1 MIRYFDLKEN
11 VINDSRFLKLQTIV
25 AEECREIVKNVVGVT
40 DVLKRIKINDD
51 EYQDIMVS
59 LHDLKQEEKENDIK
73 VLNFLTVLS
82 RIIKIVRNELDGYYE
97 MCEGKP
103 LSNEM
108 FEKDEKLKDKFIHE
122 FISQLAYMP
131 ADRTNYEAYIEEG
144 VRYLSQKNFG
154 VNDPYDTFKMAVIMD
169 AYNYNRIYFRT
180 HGKCMK
186 KSKQKFEE
194 ICCEC
199 TGDYAELFEGR
210 GNNNR
215 KYEVTFK
222 HEVNNTM
229 QLKILFDSKIRYFFN
244 GDADQG
250 KIFTSAKEIFEKLC
264 CSSQFKKERSLL
276 TQEKEKIADATLV
289 ERLTGFNLATILY
302 ENISFLVKKTNWED
316 QKDNIDKIITSILKI
331 RSPMIRIA
339 LTECICKT
347 IRNAHLLEVMDRKS
361 AMEKIVEQFEKN
373 VPRINEF
380 YELVYSLFVTE
391 IKSYNE
397 WDGNEKLMIKIS
409 DFPIYRDKER
419 NKVLKAY
426 ERAHIEKL
434 EGLNMLDEEIERLV
448 KEYRYTSFLEIMKNK
463 VEKSEILQDLIK
475 SKKDNFERKLFA
487 YIMKRIVNEN
497 LIYSDTEE
505 DDEY

>member
-1 MIRYFDLKEN
+1 
-11 VINDSRFLKLQTIV
+11 
-25 AEECREIVKNVVGVT
+25 
-40 DVLKRIKINDD
+40 
-51 EYQDIMVS
+51 
-59 LHDLKQEEKENDIK
+59 
-73 VLNFLTVLS
+73 
-82 RIIKIVRNELDGYYE
+82 
-97 MCEGKP
+97 
-103 LSNEM
+103 
-108 FEKDEKLKDKFIHE
+108 
-122 FISQLAYMP
+122 
-131 ADRTNYEAYIEEG
+131 
-144 VRYLSQKNFG
+144 
-154 VNDPYDTFKMAVIMD
+154 
-169 AYNYNRIYFRT
+169 
-180 HGKCMK
+180 
-186 KSKQKFEE
+186 
-194 ICCEC
+194 
-199 TGDYAELFEGR
+199 
-210 GNNNR
+210 
-215 KYEVTFK
+215 
-222 HEVNNTM
+222 
-229 QLKILFDSKIRYFFN
+229 
-244 GDADQG
+244 
-250 KIFTSAKEIFEKLC
+250 
-264 CSSQFKKERSLL
+264 
-276 TQEKEKIADATLV
+276 
-289 ERLTGFNLATILY
+289 
-302 ENISFLVKKTNWED
+302 
-316 QKDNIDKIITSILKI
+316 
-331 RSPMIRIA
+331 MIRIA

-497 LIYSDTEE
+497 LIYSDAEE